1 MNKNQPAFPQVK
13 TEIDYDR
20 ETLSNYPST
29 YSVGGLTKLEWY
41 AGLAM
46 QGMQAN
52 PELLEAVTKTK
63 LVLGNYQ
70 KLMATK
76 AFEIAQA
83 MLAESERIQNEN
95 KD

>member
-1 MNKNQPAFPQVK
+1 MTNNEPAFPQ
-13 TEIDYDR
+13 TIDDAGTIR
-20 ETLSNYPST
+20 SANR
-29 YSVGGLTKLEWY
+29 GLTKLEWY

-95 KD
+95 SNHSGKG